1 MNIKELDNLIEGIIS
16 KEIKNFILNE
26 SEEQSF
32 EVYHI
37 KCDGEPVE
45 TFATADE
52 AEEHLDKF
60 KKEYPGKQF
69 IIEKEAY
76 SSYADMIE
84 KMDLHGE
91 QLEEKENKPM
101 ENTTPKFTSLAEAI
115 AHAKEQG
122 HKKIKVGNEVYNV
135 DECWKELEEQ
145 EWAPME
151 ETHPQEQDEQTEHY
165 WMGEEDEPCAECGDK
180 EQEDEGNAFSGA
192 LAQAKAHGEKEF
204 KVDGHEYD
212 VEEGHMGHDD
222 DYAPD
227 PDSAYEDKTHTD
239 DEEHILDLNDLGDED
254 DEEGEEG
261 EEDPD
266 DILYRREQNGY
277 YNQDRGGSRTFPQD
291 REGGR
296 DWQGRMEEEDMNEML
311 ETPMCNECGMGYINE
326 ETGCCN
332 ECGAPY
338 QMEEHK
344 EDGDACPVCGKHK
357 EMCECGGMGMY
368 ESKKKTIRLT
378 ETELVNL
385 VAKMVQEAG
394 IPGLQAYEKSHKANG
409 TQNKK
414 EVADMMKDVTK
425 NHINID
431 GSDKP
436 EFPHAN
442 GKGDK
447 VAFNNTSEED
457 QVVDDNRGRN
467 PFDLT
472 YDIEPSKQF
481 KDRLKKAIEG
491 HSTMG
496 NAPTTEAPSIEPS
509 NGADK
514 GEAAETAEGNQMK
527 TDTGKKIEKES
538 KRRKEIK
545 KKEPLYAKQP
555 APVTTVNEGR
565 TFQASV
571 LLEEQLKKMKN
582 LASYNKKTQ

>member
-1 MNIKELDNLIEGIIS
+1 MNVKELDNLIESIIS
-16 KEIKNFILNE
+16 KEIKSHILNE
-26 SEEQSF
+26 SEERSF

-60 KKEYPGKQF
+60 RKEHPGKQF

-76 SSYADMIE
+76 NSYADMLD

-91 QLEEKENKPM
+91 QLEEKENKSM
-101 ENTTPKFTSLAEAI
+101 ENTTPKFSSLAEAI
-115 AHAKEQG
+115 AHAKENG

-151 ETHPQEQDEQTEHY
+151 ETQPQEQTEHY
-165 WMGEEDEPCAECGDK
+165 WMGEEDAPCAECGHE

-192 LAQAKAHGEKEF
+192 LAQAKAHHEKEF
-204 KVDGHEYD
+204 DVDGHKYD
-212 VEEGHMGHDD
+212 VEEEMEDATSDKFDRTHYDSKSDWPNHEESYDDFDTQVQPEEMLGHDD
-222 DYAPD
+222 EHIFDLSDLGNNEGNHP
-227 PDSAYEDKTHTD
+227 HFGH
-239 DEEHILDLNDLGDED
+239 DEEHD
-254 DEEGEEG
+254 GEM
-261 EEDPD
+261 D
-266 DILYRREQNGY
+266 
-277 YNQDRGGSRTFPQD
+277 
-291 REGGR
+291 
-296 DWQGRMEEEDMNEML
+296 EML
-311 ETPMCNECGMGYINE
+311 ETPMTCNECGMGYMDE

-338 QMEEHK
+338 QMEEHAQ
-344 EDGDACPVCGKHK
+344 DGDPENVCPKCGK
-357 EMCECGGMGMY
+357 EVCECGTMY
-368 ESKKKTIRLT
+368 ESKKKTIRLS

-385 VAKMVQEAG
+385 VSKMVQEAG
-394 IPGLQAYEKSHKANG
+394 IPGLQAYEKAHKESG
-409 TQNKK
+409 KENKK

-425 NHINID
+425 NHINVAGI
-431 GSDKP
+431 DKP

-442 GKGDK
+442 GKGEK

-457 QVVDDNRGRN
+457 EVVADNRGRN

-496 NAPTTEAPSIEPS
+496 NAAVTEKPTIEPS

-514 GEAAETAEGNQMK
+514 GEEAETEEGNQMK

-538 KRRKEIK
+538 KRRIEIK

-555 APVTTVNEGR
+555 APVTSVNEGR
-565 TFQASV
+565 TFQATV
-571 LLEEQLKKMKN
+571 LLEEQLNKMKK

>member
-1 MNIKELDNLIEGIIS
+1 MRLREYLYRMNVKELDNLIESIIA
-16 KEIKNFILNE
+16 KEVKSHILNE
-26 SEEQSF
+26 SEERSF

-60 KKEYPGKQF
+60 RKEHPGKQF

-76 SSYADMIE
+76 NSYADMID

-101 ENTTPKFTSLAEAI
+101 ENTTPKFSSLAEAI
-115 AHAKEQG
+115 AHAKENG

-145 EWAPME
+145 EWAAME
-151 ETHPQEQDEQTEHY
+151 ETHPQEQDEQTEHN
-165 WMGEEDEPCAECGDK
+165 WMAEEDEPCAECGHE

-192 LAQAKAHGEKEF
+192 LAKAKADGKKEF
-204 KVDGHEYD
+204 EVDGHEYD
-212 VEEGHMGHDD
+212 VEEGAYVLGSDGPREKRPGEKFSAFSASDFADDDEYDDFDTHVQPEELGHD
-222 DYAPD
+222 
-227 PDSAYEDKTHTD
+227 H
-239 DEEHILDLNDLGDED
+239 EHIFDLNDLSDLGSNKHNHPHFGHN
-254 DEEGEEG
+254 EEHDGEM
-261 EEDPD
+261 D
-266 DILYRREQNGY
+266 
-277 YNQDRGGSRTFPQD
+277 
-291 REGGR
+291 
-296 DWQGRMEEEDMNEML
+296 EML
-311 ETPMCNECGMGYINE
+311 ESPMVCNECGMGYMDE
-326 ETGCCN
+326 STGCCN

-338 QMEEHK
+338 QMEEHAQ
-344 EDGDACPVCGKHK
+344 DGDPENVCSKCGKQV
-357 EMCECGGMGMY
+357 CECGMGMY

-378 ETELVNL
+378 ETELVEL
-385 VAKMVQEAG
+385 VSKMVQEAG
-394 IPGLQAYEKSHKANG
+394 IPGLQAYEKAHKESGAE
-409 TQNKK
+409 NKK
-414 EVADMMKDVTK
+414 EVTAMMKDVTK
-425 NHINID
+425 NHINVAGI
-431 GSDKP
+431 DKP

-442 GKGDK
+442 GKGEK

-457 QVVDDNRGRN
+457 EVVADNRGRN

-496 NAPTTEAPSIEPS
+496 NAAVTEKPSIVPS

-514 GEAAETAEGNQMK
+514 GAEAETEEGNQMK

-538 KRRKEIK
+538 KRRIEIK
-545 KKEPLYAKQP
+545 KKEPLYAKQA
-555 APVTTVNEGR
+555 APVTSVNEGR
-565 TFQASV
+565 TFQATV
-571 LLEEQLKKMKN
+571 LLEEQLNKMKK

>member
-1 MNIKELDNLIEGIIS
+1 MNVKELDNLIEGIIS
-16 KEIKNFILNE
+16 KEIKNFILKE

-60 KKEYPGKQF
+60 EKEYPGKQF

-151 ETHPQEQDEQTEHY
+151 ETHPQEQDEQTEHN

-180 EQEDEGNAFSGA
+180 GQEDEGNAFSGA
-192 LAQAKAHGEKEF
+192 LAKAKANHDDEF

-212 VEEGHMGHDD
+212 VEEGHHGHDQYDDFDTQVQPEEMGHD
-222 DYAPD
+222 
-227 PDSAYEDKTHTD
+227 H
-239 DEEHILDLNDLGDED
+239 EHILDLNDLGDNED
-254 DEEGEEG
+254 NEKHDGMM
-261 EEDPD
+261 D
-266 DILYRREQNGY
+266 
-277 YNQDRGGSRTFPQD
+277 
-291 REGGR
+291 
-296 DWQGRMEEEDMNEML
+296 EML

-472 YDIEPSKQF
+472 YDTEPSKQF

-571 LLEEQLKKMKN
+571 LLEEQLNKMKN